1 MIRAQNW
8 CHSAVSVDSYIIC
21 AHDPDWWNWRWGEGL
36 LRAHSRHSGFWIYVH
51 CPSGFVWSSQLQ
63 SRPSIS
69 LHGRLKEIICA
80 IAYRVWINPM
90 WMLVFLVPTEE
101 KLRTPSFTLSSHTDS
116 SLLASQ
122 VLRVTHY
129 MALISLWWNFA
140 KTAFGFYSREDFFSG
155 ALAITISW
163 VFIFSQINRN
173 VKIPYL
179 TFAILDPRREEPCQ
193 ACLTSGPFLKQLM
206 S

>member
-140 KTAFGFYSREDFFSG
+140 KTAFGFYSREDFFQGHWQSQFLG
-155 ALAITISW
+155 FSFFPKSTGMSRFPTSPLLFWILEEKNHAKLVWPLAH
-163 VFIFSQINRN
+163 F
-173 VKIPYL
+173 
-179 TFAILDPRREEPCQ
+179 
-193 ACLTSGPFLKQLM
+193 
-206 S
+206 